1 MQSNILKLMILT
13 SFDFLDGQKIAK
25 KLSVQ
30 ISKETKKIKVLIP
43 DYNTCR
49 TIQGEAM
56 ISLQEALD
64 PVALSQTM
72 YSESLHPSKS
82 RQEITDAYLMIKR
95 TTEEISMLRNDI
107 FHTIKYYDDL
117 KNAVEKALLPLSVE
131 QDCFS
136 RGAVS
141 LLKSKKEQIQRMKE
155 ELDRMNSSFQAI
167 HGSENFDISSISSF
181 QLDQDLDSDTEY
193 VSDTDEDF

>member
-1 MQSNILKLMILT
+1 MQSNILKLMMLT

-72 YSESLHPSKS
+72 YSTTFPSCTSSSYDMEASKHCCF
-82 RQEITDAYLMIKR
+82 EAYWKR
-95 TTEEISMLRNDI
+95 MGIR
-107 FHTIKYYDDL
+107 
-117 KNAVEKALLPLSVE
+117 
-131 QDCFS
+131 
-136 RGAVS
+136 
-141 LLKSKKEQIQRMKE
+141 
-155 ELDRMNSSFQAI
+155 
-167 HGSENFDISSISSF
+167 
-181 QLDQDLDSDTEY
+181 
-193 VSDTDEDF
+193 

>member
-64 PVALSQTM
+64 PVALSQTI
-72 YSESLHPSKS
+72 YSESLRPSKS

-95 TTEEISMLRNDI
+95 TTDNRRN
-107 FHTIKYYDDL
+107 F
-117 KNAVEKALLPLSVE
+117 
-131 QDCFS
+131 
-136 RGAVS
+136 
-141 LLKSKKEQIQRMKE
+141 
-155 ELDRMNSSFQAI
+155 
-167 HGSENFDISSISSF
+167 
-181 QLDQDLDSDTEY
+181 Y
-193 VSDTDEDF
+193 VA